1 MGIRKKLKRI
11 INNYNISKK
20 FGQYETNETIKNDW
34 HKYNI
39 NRIALINSAVR
50 KVLDKKK
57 DCKYL
62 EIGCDDNFVF
72 NSIILPNENKIG
84 VDPRQ
89 GGNHRMTSDEFFSQ
103 NKKNFD
109 VIFIDGLHH
118 YEQCQKDVINSL
130 KFLNLN
136 GYIFIH
142 DLLPLNWKMELVP
155 RIQGH
160 WNGDVWKV
168 GYELSLLK
176 NLEFKIANIDSGIG
190 YLKKTSDIKYIK
202 LPELLNKRFK
212 DYLNIYNEL
221 PLINPIDALREINN
235 E

>member
-34 HKYNI
+34 YKYNI

-168 GYELSLLK
+168 GYELSLIK
-176 NLEFKIANIDSGIG
+176 NLEFKIANIDSGVG
-190 YLKKTSDIKYIK
+190 YLKKTKDIKYIK

>member
-11 INNYNISKK
+11 INNYNIIKK

-50 KVLDKKK
+50 KILDKKK

-72 NSIILPNENKIG
+72 NSIILPDENKIG

-109 VIFIDGLHH
+109 IIFIDGLHH

-190 YLKKTSDIKYIK
+190 YLKKTSDVKYIK

>member
-1 MGIRKKLKRI
+1 MI
-11 INNYNISKK
+11 K
-20 FGQYETNETIKNDW
+20 FIKNDW

-50 KVLDKKK
+50 KILDKKK

-72 NSIILPNENKIG
+72 NSIMLPDENKIG

-190 YLKKTSDIKYIK
+190 YLKKTSDIIS
-202 LPELLNKRFK
+202 
-212 DYLNIYNEL
+212 DQI
-221 PLINPIDALREINN
+221 LISC
-235 E
+235 

>member
-72 NSIILPNENKIG
+72 NSIILPDENKIG

-109 VIFIDGLHH
+109 IIFIDGLHH

-168 GYELSLLK
+168 GYELSLIK

-190 YLKKTSDIKYIK
+190 YLKKTKDIKYIK

>member
-72 NSIILPNENKIG
+72 NSIILPDENKIG

-212 DYLNIYNEL
+212 DYLKIYNEL

>member
-50 KVLDKKK
+50 KILDKKK

-72 NSIILPNENKIG
+72 NSIILPDENKIG

-103 NKKNFD
+103 NKMNFD

>member
-11 INNYNISKK
+11 INNYNIIKK

-50 KVLDKKK
+50 KILDKKK

-72 NSIILPNENKIG
+72 NSIMLPDENKIG

>member
-50 KVLDKKK
+50 KILDKKK

-72 NSIILPNENKIG
+72 NSIMLPDENKIG

-168 GYELSLLK
+168 GYELSLIK

-190 YLKKTSDIKYIK
+190 YLKKTKDIKYIK

>member
-34 HKYNI
+34 YKYNI

>member
-11 INNYNISKK
+11 INNYNIIKK
-20 FGQYETNETIKNDW
+20 FGQYETNEIIKNDW

-50 KVLDKKK
+50 KILDKKK

-72 NSIILPNENKIG
+72 NSIILPDENKIG

-89 GGNHRMTSDEFFSQ
+89 GGNHRMTSDEFFGQ

>member
-11 INNYNISKK
+11 INNYNIIKK

-50 KVLDKKK
+50 KILDKKK

-72 NSIILPNENKIG
+72 NSIMLPDENKIG

-190 YLKKTSDIKYIK
+190 YLKKTSDVKYIK

>member
-50 KVLDKKK
+50 KILDKKK

-72 NSIILPNENKIG
+72 NSIMLPDENKIG

-221 PLINPIDALREINN
+221 PLINPIDALKEINN

>member
-20 FGQYETNETIKNDW
+20 FGQYETNKTIKNDW

-50 KVLDKKK
+50 KILNEKK

-190 YLKKTSDIKYIK
+190 YLKKTSEIKYIK

-212 DYLNIYNEL
+212 DYLKIYNEL

>member
-34 HKYNI
+34 YKYNI

-168 GYELSLLK
+168 GYELSLIK

-190 YLKKTSDIKYIK
+190 YLKKTSDIEYIK

>member
-50 KVLDKKK
+50 KILDKKK

-72 NSIILPNENKIG
+72 NSIMLPDENKIG

>member
-1 MGIRKKLKRI
+1 MGLRKKLKRI

-50 KVLDKKK
+50 KILDKKK

-72 NSIILPNENKIG
+72 NSIMLPDENKIG

-103 NKKNFD
+103 NKKDFD

-168 GYELSLLK
+168 GYELSLIK

-190 YLKKTSDIKYIK
+190 YLKKTKDIKYIK

>member
-50 KVLDKKK
+50 KILDKKK

-72 NSIILPNENKIG
+72 NSIILPDENKIG

>member
-50 KVLDKKK
+50 KILDKKK

-72 NSIILPNENKIG
+72 NSIILPDENKIG

-103 NKKNFD
+103 NEMNFD

-168 GYELSLLK
+168 GYELSLIK

-190 YLKKTSDIKYIK
+190 YLKKTKDIKYIK

>member
-72 NSIILPNENKIG
+72 NSIILPDENKIG

-109 VIFIDGLHH
+109 IIFIDGLHH

-190 YLKKTSDIKYIK
+190 YLKKTSDVKYIK

>member
-1 MGIRKKLKRI
+1 MGIKKKLKRI
-11 INNYNISKK
+11 INNFNINKN
-20 FGQYETNETIKNDW
+20 FGKYETNRTIKTDW

-39 NRIALINSAVR
+39 NRIAFINSAIR
-50 KVLDKKK
+50 KILNEKK

-72 NSIILPNENKIG
+72 NSLILPDENKIG
-84 VDPRQ
+84 VDPKR

-118 YEQCQKDVINSL
+118 YKQCQKDVINSL
-130 KFLNLN
+130 KFLNMD

-142 DLLPLNWKMELVP
+142 DLLPLDWKMELVP

-168 GYELSLLK
+168 GYELSKIK
-176 NLEFKIANIDSGIG
+176 NLEFRIANIDSGIG
-190 YLKKTSDIKYIK
+190 YLKKRSEIKYIK

-221 PLINPIDALREINN
+221 PLINPIEALKEINN

>member
-72 NSIILPNENKIG
+72 NSIMLPDENKIG

>member
-50 KVLDKKK
+50 KILDKKK

-72 NSIILPNENKIG
+72 NSIILPDENKIG

-103 NKKNFD
+103 NKMNFD

-221 PLINPIDALREINN
+221 PLINPIDALKEINN

>member
-72 NSIILPNENKIG
+72 NSIILPDENKIG

-190 YLKKTSDIKYIK
+190 YLKKTKDIKYIK

>member
-34 HKYNI
+34 YKYNI

-168 GYELSLLK
+168 GYELSLIK
-176 NLEFKIANIDSGIG
+176 NLEFKIANIDSGVG
-190 YLKKTSDIKYIK
+190 YLKKTKDIKYIK

-221 PLINPIDALREINN
+221 PLINPIDALKEINN

>member
-11 INNYNISKK
+11 INNYNITKK
-20 FGQYETNETIKNDW
+20 FGQYETNKTIKNDW

-50 KVLDKKK
+50 KILNEKK

>member
-11 INNYNISKK
+11 INNYNITKK
-20 FGQYETNETIKNDW
+20 FGQYETNKTIKNDW

>member
-20 FGQYETNETIKNDW
+20 FGQYETNKTIKNDW

-50 KVLDKKK
+50 KILNEKK
-57 DCKYL
+57 DCQYL

-190 YLKKTSDIKYIK
+190 YLKKTSEIKYIK

-212 DYLNIYNEL
+212 DYLKIYNEL

>member
-72 NSIILPNENKIG
+72 NSIMLPDENKIG

-109 VIFIDGLHH
+109 IIFIDGLHH

-168 GYELSLLK
+168 GYELSLIK

-190 YLKKTSDIKYIK
+190 YLKKTSDVKYIK

>member
-50 KVLDKKK
+50 KILDKKK
-57 DCKYL
+57 DCEYL

-72 NSIILPNENKIG
+72 NSIMLPDENKIG

-89 GGNHRMTSDEFFSQ
+89 GGNRRMTSDKFFSQ

>member
-20 FGQYETNETIKNDW
+20 FGKYETNKIIKNDW

-50 KVLDKKK
+50 KILNEKK

-202 LPELLNKRFK
+202 LPDLLNKRFK
-212 DYLNIYNEL
+212 DYLNIYNKL

>member
-11 INNYNISKK
+11 INNYNIIKK

-50 KVLDKKK
+50 KILDKKK

-72 NSIILPNENKIG
+72 NSIMLPDENKIG

-168 GYELSLLK
+168 GYELSLIK

-190 YLKKTSDIKYIK
+190 YLKKTKDIKYIK

>member
-72 NSIILPNENKIG
+72 NSIILPDENKIG

-109 VIFIDGLHH
+109 IIFIDGLHH

-190 YLKKTSDIKYIK
+190 YLKKTKDIKYIK

-212 DYLNIYNEL
+212 DYLKIYNEL

>member
-50 KVLDKKK
+50 KILDKKK

-72 NSIILPNENKIG
+72 NSIILPDENKIG

-212 DYLNIYNEL
+212 DYLKIYNEL

>member
-34 HKYNI
+34 YKYNI

-72 NSIILPNENKIG
+72 NSIMLPDENKIG

-168 GYELSLLK
+168 GYELSLIK
-176 NLEFKIANIDSGIG
+176 NLEFKIANIDSGVG
-190 YLKKTSDIKYIK
+190 YLKKTKDIKYIK

>member
-50 KVLDKKK
+50 KILDKKK

>member
-11 INNYNISKK
+11 IYNYNINKK
-20 FGQYETNETIKNDW
+20 YGQYKIDETIITDW
-34 HKYNI
+34 DKYNI
-39 NRIALINSAVR
+39 NRIALINSAIV
-50 KVLDKKK
+50 KILNEKK

-72 NSIILPNENKIG
+72 NSLILPDENKIG

-89 GGNHRMTSDEFFSQ
+89 GGNHRMTSDEFFIQ
-103 NKKNFD
+103 NNKNFD
-109 VIFIDGLHH
+109 VIFIDGLHQ
-118 YEQCQKDVINSL
+118 YEQCQRDVINSL
-130 KFLNLN
+130 KFLNIN

-168 GYELSLLK
+168 GYELSK
-176 NLEFKIANIDSGIG
+176 IKGLEFKIANIDSGIG
-190 YLKKTSDIKYIK
+190 YLKKKNDIEYIK

-221 PLINPIDALREINN
+221 PLINPIDALKEINN